1 MVNPEIIGYIA
12 GFLMAIALSPQIIK
26 AWKTKSTKDISIVWT
41 VIVLIGLILWI
52 VYAILNKIMP
62 LLIFASIELSM
73 TFSLFILKI
82 KYK

>member
-1 MVNPEIIGYIA
+1 MVNPDIIGYIA

-52 VYAILNKIMP
+52 AYAILNKIMP

-73 TFSLFILKI
+73 TFLLFILKI

>member
-26 AWKTKSTKDISIVWT
+26 AWKTKSTKDISIIWT

-52 VYAILNKIMP
+52 AYAILNKIMP

-73 TFSLFILKI
+73 TFLLFILKI